1 MSAERHNQTSRR
13 GHLTDFRFRNDP
25 IRVPYV
31 GVRAIPDLTRAFRL
45 ARINMN
51 EPRLPS
57 RIDSDD
63 RAHGPVR
70 RFARLTATGALA
82 LAIASALRPQAKAQ
96 QADGAMPPAP
106 STAAMPAPQTDSAS
120 KFDVSVTAA
129 IASDYNFRG
138 YTLSD
143 HKPSVSTNFEATYNI
158 LFVDVDAASVR
169 IPMLAQLQVTDYAGF
184 RPVFGPLTVETGVA
198 YYSYP
203 GSAIDISYP
212 EYYVAPSYALTS
224 RFTIRAN
231 AYYAPD
237 YSRTGAWE
245 NYDSIDA
252 KYTFD
257 SGLAISGEL
266 GRQSFGTTKATAMET
281 AHKLPDYTYWN
292 LGFSYTYKAL
302 TFDLRYFAT
311 TLSKQSCF
319 LITGTGQ
326 PAAGSNGCDP
336 ALVAT
341 LSWNTG
347 LSGLK

>member
-1 MSAERHNQTSRR
+1 
-13 GHLTDFRFRNDP
+13 
-25 IRVPYV
+25 
-31 GVRAIPDLTRAFRL
+31 
-45 ARINMN
+45 MN
-51 EPRLPS
+51 EPRVLDG
-57 RIDSDD
+57 IYIDD
-63 RAHGPVR
+63 RSREPVA
-70 RFARLTATGALA
+70 RFARLTAAGALA
-82 LAIASALRPQAKAQ
+82 MAITSTLRPEAKAQ
-96 QADGAMPPAP
+96 EADSAARNAPA
-106 STAAMPAPQTDSAS
+106 TAAIPAARTDTTS
-120 KFDVSVTAA
+120 KFDVNVTAS
-129 IASDYNFRG
+129 ITSDYNYRG

-143 HKPSVSTNFEATYNI
+143 HKPSASTNFEATYNI
-158 LFVDVDAASVR
+158 LFAEVNADSVQ
-169 IPMLAQLQVTDYAGF
+169 IPMLSQLQMTDYAGI
-184 RPVFGPLTVETGVA
+184 RPVFGPVTVETGVA

-224 RFTIRAN
+224 RFTVGAN

-245 NYDSIDA
+245 NFDSIDA

-266 GRQSFGTTKATAMET
+266 GRQSFGTTKATAT
-281 AHKLPDYTYWN
+281 DAAHKLPDYTYWN

-326 PAAGSNGCDP
+326 AATGSNGCEP
-336 ALVAT
+336 VVVAT
-341 LSWNTG
+341 LSWNTS

>member
-1 MSAERHNQTSRR
+1 M
-13 GHLTDFRFRNDP
+13 D
-25 IRVPYV
+25 
-31 GVRAIPDLTRAFRL
+31 
-45 ARINMN
+45 RIYS
-51 EPRLPS
+51 E
-57 RIDSDD
+57 D
-63 RAHGPVR
+63 RAREPVG
-70 RFARLTATGALA
+70 RFARLTVTGALA
-82 LAIASALRPQAKAQ
+82 LAIASELRLEANAQ
-96 QADGAMPPAP
+96 QADSGTPAAP
-106 STAAMPAPQTDSAS
+106 STAAMPAPRTDTVS
-120 KFDVSVTAA
+120 KFDVNVTGS
-129 IASDYNFRG
+129 ITSDYNYRG

-143 HKPSVSTNFEATYNI
+143 HKPSVSTSFEATYNI
-158 LFVDVDAASVR
+158 LFADVNADSVQ
-169 IPMLAQLQVTDYAGF
+169 IPMLSQLQMTDYAGI
-184 RPVFGPLTVETGVA
+184 RPVFGPTTVETGVA

-224 RFTIRAN
+224 RFTIGVN

-245 NYDSIDA
+245 NFDSINA

-266 GRQSFGTTKATAMET
+266 GRQSFGTTKATGTDT

-302 TFDLRYFAT
+302 TFDLRYLAT

-326 PAAGSNGCDP
+326 AAAGSNGCSP
-336 ALVAT
+336 AFVAT
-341 LSWNTG
+341 LSWNTS
-347 LSGLK
+347 LAGLK

>member
-1 MSAERHNQTSRR
+1 
-13 GHLTDFRFRNDP
+13 
-25 IRVPYV
+25 
-31 GVRAIPDLTRAFRL
+31 
-45 ARINMN
+45 MN
-51 EPRLPS
+51 EPRVPD
-57 RIDSDD
+57 RIYSDD
-63 RAHGPVR
+63 RARKPVR
-70 RFARLTATGALA
+70 RFARLPATAA
-82 LAIASALRPQAKAQ
+82 LAIAMASALRPQAEAQ
-96 QADGAMPPAP
+96 QADNAAPPAP
-106 STAAMPAPQTDSAS
+106 STAVMPAPQTGSAS
-120 KFDVSVTAA
+120 KFDVSVTAS
-129 IASDYNFRG
+129 IASDYNYRG

-143 HKPSVSTNFEATYNI
+143 HKPSASTSFEATYNI
-158 LFVDVDAASVR
+158 LFADVTADSVQ
-169 IPMLAQLQVTDYAGF
+169 IPMLSQLQMTDYAGI
-184 RPVFGPLTVETGVA
+184 RPVFGPITVETGVA

-224 RFTIRAN
+224 RFTIGVN

-245 NYDSIDA
+245 NFDSINA

-266 GRQSFGTTKATAMET
+266 GRQSFGTTKATAMDA

-326 PAAGSNGCDP
+326 AAAGSNGCDP

-341 LSWNTG
+341 LSWNTS
-347 LSGLK
+347 LSGVK

>member
-1 MSAERHNQTSRR
+1 MDE
-13 GHLTDFRFRNDP
+13 L
-25 IRVPYV
+25 RVPD
-31 GVRAIPDLTRAFRL
+31 GI
-45 ARINMN
+45 
-51 EPRLPS
+51 
-57 RIDSDD
+57 DD
-63 RAHGPVR
+63 RARELVR
-70 RFARLTATGALA
+70 KFARLTATAALA
-82 LAIASALRPQAKAQ
+82 MAIVSTLRPPANAQ
-96 QADGAMPPAP
+96 QAVSAPPSAA
-106 STAAMPAPQTDSAS
+106 STAAMPAPTPDTAS
-120 KFDVSVTAA
+120 KFDLSVVASIT
-129 IASDYNFRG
+129 SDYNYRG

-158 LFVDVDAASVR
+158 LFAAITADSVQ
-169 IPMLAQLQVTDYAGF
+169 IPMLSQLQMTDYAGI
-184 RPVFGPLTVETGVA
+184 RPVFGPVTVETGVA

-224 RFTIRAN
+224 RFTIGVS

-245 NYDSIDA
+245 NFDSFNA

-266 GRQSFGTTKATAMET
+266 GRQSFGTTKATATDT

-326 PAAGSNGCDP
+326 AAAGSNGCSP
-336 ALVAT
+336 AFVAT
-341 LSWNTG
+341 LSWNTS

>member
-1 MSAERHNQTSRR
+1 
-13 GHLTDFRFRNDP
+13 
-25 IRVPYV
+25 
-31 GVRAIPDLTRAFRL
+31 
-45 ARINMN
+45 MN
-51 EPRLPS
+51 EPRVPD
-57 RIDSDD
+57 RIYSDD
-63 RAHGPVR
+63 RARKPVR
-70 RFARLTATGALA
+70 TFARLPAAAA
-82 LAIASALRPQAKAQ
+82 LAIAIASGLRLQAEAQ
-96 QADGAMPPAP
+96 QADNAAPPAP
-106 STAAMPAPQTDSAS
+106 STAVMPAPQTGSAS
-120 KFDVSVTAA
+120 KFDVSVTAS
-129 IASDYNFRG
+129 IASDYNYRG

-143 HKPSVSTNFEATYNI
+143 HKPSASTSFEATYNI
-158 LFVDVDAASVR
+158 LFADVTADSVQ
-169 IPMLAQLQVTDYAGF
+169 IPMLSQLQMTDYAGI
-184 RPVFGPLTVETGVA
+184 RPVFGPITVETGVA

-224 RFTIRAN
+224 RFTIGVN

-245 NYDSIDA
+245 NFDSINA

-266 GRQSFGTTKATAMET
+266 GRQSFGTTKATAMDA

-326 PAAGSNGCDP
+326 AAAGSNGCDP

-341 LSWNTG
+341 LSWNTS
-347 LSGLK
+347 LSGVK